1 MIIGINI
8 DHKENRTIIKE
19 QKVVDI
25 SVVKNIFSKREM

>member
-8 DHKENRTIIKE
+8 EHEENRTIIEE

-25 SVVKNIFSKREM
+25 SVVKNVFSKREM